1 MYKYNIRVWYYRLQ
15 CSKWRIKMSRSNIL
29 LGLQS
34 KLWKKC
40 TKDSAGK
47 GLFVKYKVYVH
58 VSVATI
64 STCRNSLDF
73 TFLPI
78 FTFISGILAAT
89 CNLKIMKTGPP
100 SAANVWKSSTSSFFP
115 KGPMENRTQVN
126 SIAGSFLH
134 HIPKVAGYQK
144 KTLQSRLRKTGQ
156 IQRWQVI
163 N

>member
-1 MYKYNIRVWYYRLQ
+1 MANWRIYTCGGIYIYIYIYWYMCMIYVQIQHTCLIYYRLQ

-100 SAANVWKSSTSSFFP
+100 SAANVWKSSTSSFFFE
-115 KGPMENRTQVN
+115 GPNGKQN
-126 SIAGSFLH
+126 SSEFH
-134 HIPKVAGYQK
+134 
-144 KTLQSRLRKTGQ
+144 
-156 IQRWQVI
+156 RW
-163 N
+163 